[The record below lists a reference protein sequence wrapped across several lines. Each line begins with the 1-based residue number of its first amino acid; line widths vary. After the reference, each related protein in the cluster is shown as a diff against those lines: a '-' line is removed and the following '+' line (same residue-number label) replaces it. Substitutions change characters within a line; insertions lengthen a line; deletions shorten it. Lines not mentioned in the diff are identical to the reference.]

1 MRVFQCNG
9 CEHGTCR
16 QDTMDPDC
24 PDPTGP
30 CHFHPEN
37 LTVWRELVVSGE

>member
-24 PDPTGP
+24 PDPAGP

-37 LTVWRELVVSGE
+37 LTVWRELVVGE